1 MDSLYHKKYLK
12 YRSKYLALKNQ
23 IGGTKCSNCGYE
35 SPNCLCN
42 FRIPTL
48 PDLPLDV
55 IISRL
60 DLNSLISLAQSDPGL
75 SDYINRRFGKI
86 LENIKRNYPKDIN
99 SIDSFFAVIR
109 EHPEFNNIRYL
120 IMAKDVLSKKILPE
134 YIPRMIHL
142 AIDTYNDPEARRLLA
157 FSLENNYTESISN
170 LNMILDLVRN
180 NNAAIINA
188 IIDKIRENV
197 NSAEAAKFIAN
208 IDYNAKKI
216 LSDKDSLRLIF
227 HLLDYYTTEL
237 DDYEFYYYGEERGP
251 LSTLMLIIRE
261 LAPYEIQSLLIIFS
275 NSEIHN
281 NNINHIR
288 DFLKKLN
295 RARLD
300 PMHYAKMV
308 EHFSNGNMTNVL
320 ELFNYIEYAKRRRL
334 YAPDIDK
341 MFEQFKNKPFVLQT
355 VAEASYKW

>member
-1 MDSLYHKKYLK
+1 MDSLYNKKYLK
-12 YRSKYLALKNQ
+12 YRSKYVALKNQ
-23 IGGTKCSNCGYE
+23 IGGTKCERCGYE

-48 PDLPLDV
+48 PDLPLDI
-55 IISRL
+55 IISGL
-60 DLNSLISLAQSDPGL
+60 DLNALISFAQSDPGML
-75 SDYINRRFGKI
+75 EYINRRFGKI
-86 LENIKRNYPKDIN
+86 LENIKRYYPKDITL
-99 SIDSFFAVIR
+99 IDSFFAVIR

-120 IMAKDVLSKKILPE
+120 IMAKDVLSKKIEPE
-134 YIPRMIHL
+134 YIPRMIQL
-142 AIDTYNDPEARRLLA
+142 AIDTYNDPEARRLLT
-157 FSLENNYTESISN
+157 FSLENYYTEYTYN
-170 LNMILDLVRN
+170 LIMILDLVRN

-208 IDYNAKKI
+208 INQNAKKI

-237 DDYEFYYYGEERGP
+237 DDYEFNYQGEKRGP
-251 LSTLMLIIRE
+251 LSTLMLIIRG
-261 LAPYEIQSLLIIFS
+261 LAPYEIKSLLIIFS

-281 NNINHIR
+281 NNINYIR
-288 DFLKKLN
+288 DFLNKLN

-300 PMHYAKMV
+300 PMHYAKMAQ
-308 EHFSNGNMTNVL
+308 HFSNGNMTNVL
-320 ELFNYIEYAKRRRL
+320 ELFNYIEYAKRRYL
-334 YAPDIDK
+334 FEADIDK